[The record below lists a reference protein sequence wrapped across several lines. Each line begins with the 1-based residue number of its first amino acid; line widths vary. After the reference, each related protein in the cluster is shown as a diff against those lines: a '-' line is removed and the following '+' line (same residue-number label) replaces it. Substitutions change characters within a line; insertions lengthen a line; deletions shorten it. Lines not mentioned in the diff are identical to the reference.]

1 MVNASNANGD
11 WGRLISGLEPIIT
24 LDTMCLSLTNSRSAG
39 SATMVRF
46 CPLHSPTHTHPCTSQ
61 HDDTFNQI
69 QTRVFDPKGNE
80 TYVIARQADLTSL
93 LWTITQTL
101 TWTALTCL
109 SRNDSTHLID
119 CRYHFHNKRRWWV
132 AFVSLFY
139 PLPYTYTMMNAMCMK
154 IRWKLPSQTFGSVMI
169 QMAISDLYLTSNI
182 CMKILF
188 RPQANVS
195 KTQ

>member
-11 WGRLISGLEPIIT
+11 WGRLIPGLDPNHKSWHNVFFTNQQPVCRICDDGKI
-24 LDTMCLSLTNSRSAG
+24 LSAP
-39 SATMVRF
+39 F
-46 CPLHSPTHTHPCTSQ
+46 PPTHPRTFQ

-101 TWTALTCL
+101 TWTALTCFPEMIVNT
-109 SRNDSTHLID
+109 SRRLQIPTQHQAQMVSYL
-119 CRYHFHNKRRWWV
+119 
-132 AFVSLFY
+132 SLF
-139 PLPYTYTMMNAMCMK
+139 
-154 IRWKLPSQTFGSVMI
+154 TFYIFSLYHDERDVYENTLEI
-169 QMAISDLYLTSNI
+169 TVSDLRVGDDTNGYFWSLLYLNI